1 MPQNSDPLP
10 FELRSLEVFLGVCD
24 CGTMSA
30 AARVLGLTQSA
41 VSQTIA
47 ELEQRVNASLF
58 DRNVRPLG
66 LTVSGVLLRQRASA
80 LLADA
85 RQIAPLLRDVRRSK
99 LPLIRVGLVDSFSRL
114 LVPDLPNHL
123 RRFADHVSFVSGLTS
138 SHVDDLLGRKLDIL
152 LGVDEFEALDGLESW
167 PLLEE
172 PYLIIAPPQAPAPA
186 TVAELGELGK
196 KLQFVRYHPRRK
208 IGLSIERHLRRLGV
222 ELRRAYEYD
231 TPFAVSAT
239 VAKGESWA
247 ITTPLCIF
255 RSGRAGKRISFACRC
270 RGQGLSDGC
279 RSYLACASS
288 RVCRVRPLILPS
300 GASTV
305 NLRPPSRKLRR
316 GRRRRSPSAIRSG
329 ARSDRRPH

>member
-1 MPQNSDPLP
+1 MSQRPDALP
-10 FELRSLEVFLGVCD
+10 FELRSLEVFLSVCEY
-24 CGTMSA
+24 GTMSG

-47 ELEQRVNASLF
+47 ELELRVNAELF
-58 DRNVRPLG
+58 DRDVRPLG

-80 LLADA
+80 LIADA
-85 RQIAPLLRDVRRSK
+85 RQIGPLLRDVRHSK

-114 LVPDLPNHL
+114 LVPELPNHL
-123 RRFADHVSFVSGLTS
+123 SRFADHVSFVSGLTS
-138 SHVDDLLGRKLDIL
+138 SHVDDLFRRKLDIL

-172 PYLIIAPPQAPAPA
+172 PYVIIAPPRTRAPA

-196 KLQFVRYHPRRK
+196 KFKFVRYHPRRK
-208 IGLSIERHLRRLGV
+208 IGVSIERHLRRLGV

-255 RSGRAGKRISFACRC
+255 EFGGACAEFRLPAAPGTRVQTTTVAHIPRSRARAGS
-270 RGQGLSDGC
+270 
-279 RSYLACASS
+279 
-288 RVCRVRPLILPS
+288 
-300 GASTV
+300 
-305 NLRPPSRKLRR
+305 
-316 GRRRRSPSAIRSG
+316 
-329 ARSDRRPH
+329 ARSRRLRYRAPR

>member
-1 MPQNSDPLP
+1 MSQSPDPLP
-10 FELRSLEVFLGVCD
+10 FELRSLEVFLSVCD

-47 ELEQRVNASLF
+47 ELEQRVNVNLF
-58 DRNVRPLG
+58 DRNMRPLG

-80 LLADA
+80 LITDA

-114 LVPDLPNHL
+114 LVPGLPNHL
-123 RRFADHVSFVSGLTS
+123 SRFADHVSFVSGLTS

-172 PYLIIAPPQAPAPA
+172 PYVIIAPPNVPAPT
-186 TVAELGELGK
+186 TVAQLGELGK
-196 KLQFVRYHPRRK
+196 KLKFVRYHPRRK
-208 IGLSIERHLRRLGV
+208 IGVSIDRHLRRLGID
-222 ELRRAYEYD
+222 LRRAYEYD

-255 RSGRAGKRISFACRC
+255 ESGELAKNFACLPLPGPGFKR
-270 RGQGLSDGC
+270 RLS
-279 RSYLACASS
+279 LIS
-288 RVCRVRPLILPS
+288 RVRELARVPREAADFAI
-300 GASTV
+300 
-305 NLRPPSRKLRR
+305 
-316 GRRRRSPSAIRSG
+316 GRLNSELAPAIAQTAPWAPAAMAIGDQIRRSL
-329 ARSDRRPH
+329 

>member
-1 MPQNSDPLP
+1 MAQSLDPLP

-24 CGTMSA
+24 CGTMSG

-47 ELEQRVNASLF
+47 ELELRVNASLF

-80 LLADA
+80 LIADA
-85 RQIAPLLRDVRRSK
+85 RQIGPLLRDVRRSK

-172 PYLIIAPPQAPAPA
+172 PYVIIAPPHTSAPG
-186 TVAELGELGK
+186 TVAELRELGK

-208 IGLSIERHLRRLGV
+208 IGLWIERHLRRLGV
-222 ELRRAYEYD
+222 NSAGRMNTIRLSPSLQPSRRVNRGRSHD
-231 TPFAVSAT
+231 SPFASSNP
-239 VAKGESWA
+239 GS
-247 ITTPLCIF
+247 
-255 RSGRAGKRISFACRC
+255 SHGISFACRF
-270 RGQGLSDGC
+270 RGQDSTDGC
-279 RSYLACASS
+279 R
-288 RVCRVRPLILPS
+288 
-300 GASTV
+300 
-305 NLRPPSRKLRR
+305 
-316 GRRRRSPSAIRSG
+316 
-329 ARSDRRPH
+329 

>member
-1 MPQNSDPLP
+1 MSQSADPLP
-10 FELRSLEVFLGVCD
+10 FELRSLEVFLCVCD
-24 CGTMSA
+24 CGTMSG

-47 ELEQRVNASLF
+47 ELEQRVHADLF

-80 LLADA
+80 LVADA
-85 RQIAPLLRDVRRSK
+85 RQIAPLLRDVRRNK

-123 RRFADHVSFVSGLTS
+123 SRFADHVSFVSGLTS

-172 PYLIIAPPQAPAPA
+172 PYVIIAPRDAPAPT
-186 TVAELGELGK
+186 TVGDLRELGR
-196 KLQFVRYHPRRK
+196 KLKFVRYHPRRK
-208 IGLSIERHLRRLGV
+208 IGVSIERHLRRLGV

-255 RSGRAGKRISFACRC
+255 ESGELVRNFVCLPLPGPGFKRW
-270 RGQGLSDGC
+270 LS
-279 RSYLACASS
+279 LIS
-288 RVCRVRPLILPS
+288 RVRELARVPRETADFAIGRLNSELAPAIAEFAPW
-300 GASTV
+300 ASAAIAV
-305 NLRPPSRKLRR
+305 
-316 GRRRRSPSAIRSG
+316 GDQIRRSP
-329 ARSDRRPH
+329 